1 MHWLSIIPF
10 LVIIPIAVWTKQVVP
25 ALGAGLIVGAYVVH
39 PSIFGGFRL
48 ASQYFIHDLANP
60 TNLYVLG
67 FLYIFGG
74 LVQWIKE
81 TGGIRG
87 FTAVTTAHIR
97 TRRQLFGL
105 MWATAVGTF
114 SAPVLRIVTVAPL
127 GQALEQRV
135 AVKKSRL
142 SFLIEGTGLPV
153 TVLMP
158 AGTSYI
164 GYMIA
169 TIALSLHNA
178 HRPGNA
184 YHLLLASLPYNLFA
198 LLGLLLAVG
207 YTVFG
212 HPRPSHPDDDAAS
225 PSRPK
230 TSAPHTNSPNLPTRP
245 FNLYVPLATAVAFT
259 FFLPWWAGYQRTHA
273 IIPAFFHTNVAEA
286 MFVGIVLTL
295 VLSLIFFLIQ
305 LFSLRDLMTQF
316 FQGGNQLMEPIAI
329 FALAWALA
337 SVSEQLGLA
346 PFVTRAL
353 GWVPGP
359 AVAPA
364 VFVLGSLL
372 AYVLGTS
379 FGAWALI
386 MPIGV
391 SLAPT
396 ASVSLPVLI
405 GAVFATGTFGE
416 LTSPFSGDTVTM
428 AGLVGL
434 DTVAYA
440 RYKLIHSLIPFG
452 LAAMGYLAAG
462 LLHL

>member
-1 MHWLSIIPF
+1 MHWLFMVPF
-10 LVIIPIAVWTKQVVP
+10 IVIIPIAVWTKQVVP
-25 ALGAGLIVGAYVVH
+25 ALAAGLIAGAYVVH
-39 PSIFGGFRL
+39 PSIFGGFRI
-48 ASQYFIHDLANP
+48 ASRYFIHDLSQP

-74 LVQWIKE
+74 IVQWIKE

-105 MWATAVGTF
+105 IWAMVIGTF

-127 GQALEQRV
+127 AQALEQRV

-142 SFLIEGTGLPV
+142 SFLIEGTGLPI
-153 TVLMP
+153 TVLLP
-158 AGTSYI
+158 VGTSYI

-169 TIALSLHNA
+169 TVALSLRNA

-184 YHLLLASLPYNLFA
+184 YHLLLMSLPYNLFA
-198 LLGLLLAVG
+198 LLGILFAVG

-212 HPRPSHPDDDAAS
+212 HPRSSHPAARSPHPKPQAPGTDA
-225 PSRPK
+225 PP
-230 TSAPHTNSPNLPTRP
+230 APARP
-245 FNLYVPLATAVAFT
+245 FNLYVPLVTAVAFT

-305 LFSLRDLMTQF
+305 HFSLRDLMTYF

-364 VFVLGSLL
+364 VFLLGSLL

-428 AGLVGL
+428 AGLMGL
-434 DTVAYA
+434 KTVAYA
-440 RYKLIHSLIPFG
+440 RYKLMHSLIPFG
-452 LAAMGYLAAG
+452 LATAGYFVAG